1 MRVKT
6 ETTQSII
13 CLSIPVQDARIVQA
27 EVGNRLQAVGWCI
40 AKVTCGSILFVKFG

>member
-6 ETTQSII
+6 KTVQSIV
-13 CLSIPVQDARIVQA
+13 CLNIAVQDARIVQA

-40 AKVTCGSILFVKFG
+40 ANVTRTSISFVKFG